1 MKRTAEICVALAM
14 AMASVSCGKSG
25 SAAKQEA
32 VAQKP
37 VAPEVPN
44 YIQAAATNDLG
55 SEAEVLVYGDL
66 AKNGRTQALVVNRLK
81 VRPPTAVPGIL
92 VSRVSII
99 EKDDGHWKEIFR
111 CDQHL
116 QNPKGYLAR
125 NPLVGVGS
133 WRLQYEQDPKK
144 GLALYFTPLNKP
156 GGADIQTLGVLW
168 NPAVNRYET
177 MDPNY
182 QHFLTEQPTLE
193 IPQAPGRL

>member
-1 MKRTAEICVALAM
+1 M
-14 AMASVSCGKSG
+14 ATASVSCGNSG
-25 SAAKQEA
+25 SSPKQQA

-37 VAPEVPN
+37 AAPETPN

-116 QNPKGYLAR
+116 QNQKGYLAR
-125 NPLVGVGS
+125 NPLADVGS
-133 WRLQYEQDPKK
+133 WRLQYEENPKK
-144 GLALYFTPLNKP
+144 GLELYFTPLSKP
-156 GGADIQTLGVLW
+156 AGGDIETLGVLW

-182 QHFLTEQPTLE
+182 QQFLTEQPTLE
-193 IPQAPGRL
+193 IPQSPGHL